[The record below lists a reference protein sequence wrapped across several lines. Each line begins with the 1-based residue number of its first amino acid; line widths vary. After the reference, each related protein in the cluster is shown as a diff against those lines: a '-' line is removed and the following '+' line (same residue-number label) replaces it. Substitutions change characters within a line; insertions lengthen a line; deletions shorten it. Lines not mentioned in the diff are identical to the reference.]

1 MFKSDATMEVSLTK
15 DLLALGNDLAD
26 VGPGWGTT
34 RQAQSYSQATVGD
47 KIGEVTCTRRHD
59 LPLCGILLHHTTNP
73 RRRLD
78 KSIVNLQRWKDRVQ
92 ERYVIPQ
99 NPPNTIIAPV

>member
-34 RQAQSYSQATVGD
+34 RQAQS
-47 KIGEVTCTRRHD
+47 
-59 LPLCGILLHHTTNP
+59 
-73 RRRLD
+73 
-78 KSIVNLQRWKDRVQ
+78 
-92 ERYVIPQ
+92 
-99 NPPNTIIAPV
+99 